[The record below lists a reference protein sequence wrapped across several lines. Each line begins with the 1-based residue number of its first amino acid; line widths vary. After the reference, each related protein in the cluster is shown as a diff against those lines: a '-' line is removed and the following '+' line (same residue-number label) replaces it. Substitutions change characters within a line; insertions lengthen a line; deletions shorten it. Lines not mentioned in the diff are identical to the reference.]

1 MGAKQELLQQAEQE
15 FDGLKAAVKDLGE
28 PQMSQVWLG
37 TWGVREILAHAAGWH
52 REMAPALERIG
63 RGEAPYPDGAYDD
76 FDNWNARFVE
86 ARKGQSGADLLRELD
101 ASHRAVL
108 SAAERLPD
116 EQFGEGKPASGLVD
130 GITAGH
136 YREHAE
142 QIRQWRRG

>member
-15 FDGLKAAVKDLGE
+15 YDGLKAAIKGLDE
-28 PQMSQVWLG
+28 PQMIQVWLG

-52 REMAPALERIG
+52 REMIPALERLG

-76 FDNWNARFVE
+76 FDSWNARFVE
-86 ARKGQSGADLLRELD
+86 TRKGQAFADILRELD
-101 ASHRAVL
+101 ASHREVL
-108 SAAERLPD
+108 SAASRLPD
-116 EQFGEGKPASGLVD
+116 DHFGEGKPASGLVD

-142 QIRQWRRG
+142 QIRRWRAR

>member
-1 MGAKQELLQQAEQE
+1 
-15 FDGLKAAVKDLGE
+15 
-28 PQMSQVWLG
+28 MSQVWLG

-52 REMAPALERIG
+52 REMVPALERIG

-86 ARKGQSGADLLRELD
+86 ARQGQSGADILRELD
-101 ASHRAVL
+101 ASHRAVV
-108 SAAERLPD
+108 SAAGRLPD
-116 EQFGEGKPASGLVD
+116 EHFGEGKPASGLLD